1 MAKDKR
7 PVNMQV
13 ADLTVEQ
20 RNRIPR
26 IALYHILFSVLALVL
41 VVVLAFVPMFTA
53 LSDYTAAGDKAD
65 ETFNAWLDAP
75 TLSAE
80 KEACHLRM
88 LEAEKD
94 ELAAKQEFSQKMT
107 TCLIALG
114 AWLIIEVVIILVV
127 YKKYPYYSD
136 RKCFYILFHRKEL
149 V

>member
-7 PVNMQV
+7 PINVQV
-13 ADLTVEQ
+13 ADLTAEQ
-20 RNRIPR
+20 RKSIPR
-26 IALYHILFSVLALVL
+26 IALYHTLFSVLALVL
-41 VVVLAFVPMFTA
+41 VAVLTIVPLFTA
-53 LSDYTAAGDKAD
+53 SSDYTVAGDKAD

-107 TCLIALG
+107 TCLIALS

-136 RKCFYILFHRKEL
+136 RKYFYILRHRKEL
-149 V
+149 G